1 MLRRLPIA
9 FAASESCQPG
19 RATGRSRGVK
29 RWGLKYWIVL
39 VVLANVLAVEPG
51 SAQTEAGPE
60 WPVPATNREVPQ
72 QNQFALLPA
81 GEDPEN
87 RLGTPFIEHLAL
99 DQKQF
104 WTAPFHINRQ
114 DARVFLPFVAFTGA
128 LVAGDAWISRQV
140 PEGASEIRRSKNI
153 SHYATYSMIAAAGA
167 AYFWGHVMHNDHLR
181 ETGLLASEAALDSTA
196 VAYLLKT
203 MTQRPRPLAED
214 GNGTFFQGGASFPS
228 EHSAVAW
235 SVASVIAHEYPGT
248 LTQIGAYGLASVV
261 TLTRVTG
268 KQHFPSA

>member
-9 FAASESCQPG
+9 FAASESCQPC
-19 RATGRSRGVK
+19 RATARGWGVK

-51 SAQTEAGPE
+51 SAQTEAHPDLPGPTST
-60 WPVPATNREVPQ
+60 PDLSRK
-72 QNQFALLPA
+72 NQFALLPA

-140 PEGASEIRRSKNI
+140 PEGAS
-153 SHYATYSMIAAAGA
+153 
-167 AYFWGHVMHNDHLR
+167 
-181 ETGLLASEAALDSTA
+181 
-196 VAYLLKT
+196 
-203 MTQRPRPLAED
+203 
-214 GNGTFFQGGASFPS
+214 
-228 EHSAVAW
+228 
-235 SVASVIAHEYPGT
+235 
-248 LTQIGAYGLASVV
+248 
-261 TLTRVTG
+261 
-268 KQHFPSA
+268 